1 MTKKLKKRLKRI
13 LLGAVL
19 FLLAV
24 SIEKL
29 VPVIGSW
36 ILVFFLSAYAVVG
49 GDVVK
54 KAISNI
60 TRGQIFDENFLMLI
74 ATVGAFFI
82 GEYPE
87 AVAVMLFYQ
96 VGEWFQSYAVNNSR
110 KSIKELMNIR
120 PDYANVLRDG
130 EEKEVDPEE
139 VVIGETIVVKPGERV
154 PLDGKIIKGN
164 CSLDTMALTG
174 ESIPRDVSVGDEVI
188 SGCINLNSVIEV
200 EVTKE
205 FAESTVTKIL
215 DLVENASSQKAVTE
229 QFITRFARYYTPIVV
244 ILAVVLA
251 VIPSLLVGNFSTWLY
266 RALSFLVIS
275 CPCALVISVPL
286 SFFGGIGGAS
296 KAGILIKGSNY
307 LEILA
312 QAETVVMDK
321 TGTLTKG
328 SFEVSEV
335 VCKSRVLEENDQE
348 ADFVDTVALSEEKLL
363 EYAAYAESYSNHPIS
378 KSLQSAYGKEI
389 RKEEVSCFE
398 EKAGMGVISEWNGT
412 KIYAGNEK
420 LMNWLLEKCQLLG
433 VGKQD
438 VIDGNR
444 EAFSQGREIEV
455 EKNSI
460 GKNLFHID
468 KAGTI
473 CHIAIEVESRTEYLG
488 YIVIADEIKDDA
500 KDAIEG
506 LKQAG
511 IKRIVMLTG
520 DAYKTAQAVSEC
532 LGIEEYHAELLPGD
546 KVEITE
552 KLLQEQRENKKL
564 IFVGDGMNDAPVLAR
579 ADIGIAMGGL
589 GSDAAIEAA
598 DIVIMNDQPSKIA
611 AAMKISRK
619 TLKIVKQNIVF
630 AIGIKVVVLI
640 MAALGMATMW
650 AAVFADVG
658 VAFLAILNAMRAMK
672 IE

>member
-1 MTKKLKKRLKRI
+1 MTKKLKKRLRRI
-13 LLGAVL
+13 LLGVIL
-19 FLLAV
+19 FISAIIV
-24 SIEKL
+24 EKL
-29 VPVIGSW
+29 VAFIGDFVL
-36 ILVFFLSAYAVVG
+36 IFYLLAYGVVG
-49 GDVVK
+49 GDVIK
-54 KAISNI
+54 KAVRNI
-60 TRGQIFDENFLMLI
+60 ARGQIFDENFLMLI
-74 ATVGAFFI
+74 ATVGAFLV

-130 EEKEVDPEE
+130 EESEVDPDE
-139 VVIGETIVVKPGERV
+139 VAVGEVILVKPGERI
-154 PLDGKIIKGN
+154 PLDGIVIKGN

-174 ESIPRDVSVGDEVI
+174 ESIPRDIAVGDAVI

-229 QFITRFARYYTPIVV
+229 QFITRFARYYTPVVV
-244 ILAVVLA
+244 ILAAMLA
-251 VIPSLLVGNFSTWLY
+251 IVPSIFVGGFTTWLY

-307 LEILA
+307 LESLA
-312 QAETVVMDK
+312 QAEMVVMDK

-328 SFEVSEV
+328 NFEVSEV
-335 VCKSRVLEENDQE
+335 VCINRTFPEKETDSERKTEEKVKIQQ
-348 ADFVDTVALSEEKLL
+348 EKLL
-363 EYAAYAESYSNHPIS
+363 EYAAYAECYSNHPIS
-378 KSLQSAYGKEI
+378 KSLQRAYGKEI
-389 RKEEVSCFE
+389 RKEEISNSE
-398 EKAGMGVISEWNGT
+398 EKAGMGVITTWNESI
-412 KIYAGNEK
+412 IYAGNEK
-420 LMNWLLEKCQLLG
+420 LMKWLENEGILH
-433 VGKQD
+433 
-438 VIDGNR
+438 R
-444 EAFSQGREIEV
+444 EAELTKKYLLMQPFDRRV
-455 EKNSI
+455 ERDEQQSI
-460 GKNLFHID
+460 YHVE

-473 CHIAIEVESRTEYLG
+473 CHIAAEENLKTEYLG
-488 YIVIADEIKDDA
+488 YIVISDEIKEDA
-500 KDAIEG
+500 KSAIEE
-506 LKQAG
+506 LKDVG

-520 DAYKTAQAVSEC
+520 DALKTAETVAET
-532 LGIEEYHAELLPGD
+532 LGIKEYHAELLPGD
-546 KVEITE
+546 KVELTE
-552 KLLQEQRENKKL
+552 KLLLEKQENKKL

-611 AAMKISRK
+611 TAMKISRK

-640 MAALGMATMW
+640 MAALGMASMW

-672 IE
+672 VK

>member
-1 MTKKLKKRLKRI
+1 MTKKLKKRLRRI
-13 LLGAVL
+13 LLGVIL
-19 FLLAV
+19 FISAIIV
-24 SIEKL
+24 EKL
-29 VPVIGSW
+29 VAFIGDFVL
-36 ILVFFLSAYAVVG
+36 IFYLLAYGVVG
-49 GDVVK
+49 GDVIK
-54 KAISNI
+54 KAVRNI
-60 TRGQIFDENFLMLI
+60 ARGQIFDENFLMLI
-74 ATVGAFFI
+74 ATVGAFLV

-130 EEKEVDPEE
+130 EESEVDPDE
-139 VVIGETIVVKPGERV
+139 VAVGEVILVKPGERI
-154 PLDGKIIKGN
+154 PLDGIVIKGN

-174 ESIPRDVSVGDEVI
+174 ESIPRDIAVGDAVI

-229 QFITRFARYYTPIVV
+229 QFITRFARYYTPVVV
-244 ILAVVLA
+244 ILAAMLA
-251 VIPSLLVGNFSTWLY
+251 IVPSIFVGGFTTWLY

-307 LEILA
+307 LESLA
-312 QAETVVMDK
+312 QAEMVVMDK

-328 SFEVSEV
+328 NFEVSEV
-335 VCKSRVLEENDQE
+335 VCKKRNSEGKGIE
-348 ADFVDTVALSEEKLL
+348 AKEDTLSEKSAQEKLL
-363 EYAAYAESYSNHPIS
+363 EYAAYAECYSNHPIS
-378 KSLQSAYGKEI
+378 KSLQRAYGKEI
-389 RKEEVSCFE
+389 RKEEIRGTQ
-398 EKAGMGVISEWNGT
+398 EKAGMGVITDWNST
-412 KIYAGNEK
+412 KVYAGNDK
-420 LMNWLLEKCQLLG
+420 MMLWLEREGILEG
-433 VGKQD
+433 
-438 VIDGNR
+438 GN
-444 EAFSQGREIEV
+444 STYYV
-455 EKNSI
+455 E
-460 GKNLFHID
+460 

-473 CHIAIEVESRTEYLG
+473 CHVVVEEKEGAKYLG
-488 YIVIADEIKDDA
+488 YIVISDELKEDA
-500 KDAIEG
+500 KAAIAG
-506 LKQAG
+506 LKEAG
-511 IKRIVMLTG
+511 IRRIVILTG
-520 DAYKTAQAVSEC
+520 DAKKNAEDVAEK
-532 LGIEEYHAELLPGD
+532 LGIKEYHAELLPVD
-546 KVEITE
+546 KVELTE
-552 KLLQEQRENKKL
+552 QLLKENGKNKKL
-564 IFVGDGMNDAPVLAR
+564 IFVGDGINDAPVLAR
-579 ADIGIAMGGL
+579 ADIGIAMGEL

-611 AAMKISRK
+611 TAMRISRK

-630 AIGIKVVVLI
+630 AIGIKIIVLI
-640 MAALGMATMW
+640 LAAIGKASMW

-672 IE
+672 SE